1 MEINNGVVVVGSLHH
16 DIIVNA
22 SHQPAKGETIIGQNW
37 YPKFG
42 GKGGNQAVAAS
53 SYGVPTKIIS
63 AVGND
68 SFGQYI
74 LDYINSTKVNTEFI
88 QIIKNKKSGISVAI
102 SNNDG
107 EYGAV
112 VISGASLH
120 INSDVFNDSAVWEN
134 CKILMIQNEV
144 EDRLNIQAAEKARA
158 HGLKICLNASP
169 HLKISSNLIANTD
182 IIIVNLI
189 EAEKI
194 SQTQI
199 SSIDDAKK
207 IAKELTEQFELAI
220 ITAGEKGVVAC
231 ERNSNSFSILAK
243 KIEVSSTHGAGD
255 VFAGIFCAALASN
268 EDLQKSV
275 EIANEKAAFHVAK

>member
-1 MEINNGVVVVGSLHH
+1 MDINNGVVVVGSLHH

-22 SHQPAKGETIIGQNW
+22 SHQPTKGEIIIGKNW

-63 AVGND
+63 AVGD
-68 SFGQYI
+68 DYFGKYI
-74 LDYINSTKVNTEFI
+74 LDCINSTNVNTEFI
-88 QIIKNKKSGISVAI
+88 QIIKNKKSGMSVAI
-102 SNNDG
+102 SDKDG

-112 VISGASLH
+112 VISGVNLH
-120 INSDVFNDSAVWEN
+120 INSEVFNDSAVWEK

-169 HLKISSNLIANTD
+169 PQKISSNLITNTD

-194 SQTQI
+194 SQSKI

-207 IAKELTEQFELAI
+207 TAKELTEQFELVI
-220 ITAGEKGVVAC
+220 ITAGEKGIVTC
-231 ERNSNSFSILAK
+231 ERNKNTFSILAK
-243 KIEVSSTHGAGD
+243 KIEVNSTHGAGD

-268 EDLQKSV
+268 ADLKKAV
-275 EIANEKAAFHVAK
+275 EIGNEKAAFHVAK